1 MRVAAF
7 MFIETHACLSNDYEV
22 EIAQVKEAARAYRM
36 KRKARTPQFAES
48 SCENRVEKHVI
59 APD

>member
-1 MRVAAF
+1 MLF
-7 MFIETHACLSNDYEV
+7 LGMSIETRTCLSDDYEV
-22 EIAQVKEAARAYRM
+22 EIAQMEETTRAYRM